1 MKMIYNPSTKVC
13 TITSSFS
20 PITAVTNIDPI
31 TPTIIILSGRISI
44 VYRKNN

>member
-1 MKMIYNPSTKVC
+1 MKVIFNTSAKTI

-20 PITAVTNIDPI
+20 PIAAVTNIDHVI
-31 TPTIIILSGRISI
+31 PTIIILSGRISV